1 MRKIKSDAH
10 DDGNQAF
17 DKLAEGIRPLAEVI
31 TELRARMKAAGPFP
45 NDRELLDCPKCKLE
59 EDVTIEGMLI
69 TCRSDSPGVDTNLR
83 FQPLDDREDWW
94 VCPACGVEFRGE
106 GISE

>member
-1 MRKIKSDAH
+1 MKSHSH
-10 DDGNQAF
+10 DDRNQVF
-17 DKLAEGIRPLAEVI
+17 DKLVEGVRPLAAII
-31 TELRARMKAAGPFP
+31 TELRARMKAAGLFP

-59 EDVTIEGMLI
+59 EDVTIDGALI
-69 TCRSDSPGVDTNLR
+69 TCRSDLSGVDTTLR

-94 VCPACGVEFRGE
+94 ICPACGMEFRGE